1 MSAVDR
7 PRPMR
12 PEEYGQVMAVLE
24 RAFGLPEH
32 HWLAQYPGTARD
44 RFVWDDHFVICEEGR
59 VVSHAAIH
67 ARTLVADGV
76 AVPVGGLGGV
86 ATDPDFQGRGH
97 FRRLMEHLNA
107 VMREREMPL
116 AVLWGLTPRYRHFGY
131 EPAGRRMVFRLAA
144 APRSPENQPHMVV
157 RGFDPEADL
166 DWVWAAQER
175 ELLRV
180 RRTRDEQGQRLT
192 SPTAQ
197 TWVGGLGK
205 AEAYVVYSEGRAVE
219 CVGDARAALA
229 ILSHLRQ
236 NYYQAG
242 FDVVSPYRDGPLA
255 RGLYGMGAHWR
266 VDTIGLFAVL
276 DLKRALRTLR
286 PLLER
291 KAEAAGLP
299 HSALSLLNRD
309 TGEQATVTW
318 EGGVHVSDGAAGE
331 PIALS
336 AIELTR
342 LLLGPTL
349 ERHGRHAAEQRLLDG
364 LFPVDLFIHPL
375 DSV

>member
-1 MSAVDR
+1 MAIEG
-7 PRPMR
+7 PRAMR
-12 PEEYGQVMAVLE
+12 PEEYDQVMAVLE
-24 RAFGLPEH
+24 RAFGFPRH
-32 HWLAQYPGTARD
+32 FWLSRYPSTARD
-44 RFVWDDHFVICEEGR
+44 RFAWDDHHVICDGGR

-67 ARTLVADGV
+67 SRTLMVDGV
-76 AVPVGGLGGV
+76 AVPVGGVGGV

-97 FRRLMEHLNA
+97 FRRLMEHLNG
-107 VMREREMPL
+107 VMREQEMPL
-116 AVLWGLTPRYRHFGY
+116 AVLWGWTPRYRHFGY

-144 APRSPENQPHMVV
+144 APRLPENQPDMEV
-157 RGFDPEADL
+157 RGFEPEADL
-166 DWVWAAQER
+166 DWVWAAHER

-180 RRTRDEQGQRLT
+180 RRTRDEQGERLT

-197 TWVGGLGK
+197 TWVGGPGD

-219 CVGDARAALA
+219 CVGDARGALA

-236 NYYQAG
+236 HYYQAG

-255 RGLYGMGAHWR
+255 RGLYDMGAHWR

-276 DLKRALRTLR
+276 DLERTLRTLR
-286 PLLER
+286 PLLES

-299 HSALSLLNRD
+299 RGAVSLRNRD
-309 TGEQATVTW
+309 TGEQATITL
-318 EGGVHVSDGAAGE
+318 EGGVHVSAGVAGE
-331 PIALS
+331 PIDLS